1 MHSRLDTTNKNISE
15 LKDTA
20 IETVSN
26 EAKRQNDWKK
36 WRGTVSSRLT
46 FVYPESQKEG
56 EEVRYK
62 NMWRKM
68 S

>member
-26 EAKRQNDWKK
+26 EAKRQND
-36 WRGTVSSRLT
+36 
-46 FVYPESQKEG
+46 
-56 EEVRYK
+56 
-62 NMWRKM
+62 
-68 S
+68 